1 MKTYK
6 VHFLSDLHESVE
18 VEAESKKEAEE
29 KFDSG
34 EIDLSDADELNKE
47 NVRIDLVEEVE
58 D

>member
-29 KFDSG
+29 KFDNG

-47 NVRIDLVEEVE
+47 NVRVDLVEEVV
-58 D
+58 